1 MVLSNDYQGKITWI
15 GAAITKTRH
24 SKLYYRNTAIAM
36 LAVSILAV
44 AIYAAPFELISLLWL
59 IPLFLLFRL
68 VWTTYLTTHPLRR
81 SNLYRM
87 MTPLDVQ
94 LQFKA
99 VEFPARD
106 GLTIAGWFLP
116 SHKRRAIIMAHGLGG
131 AGVTMMFHAHPL
143 VKAGYNVLMVDL
155 RAHGI
160 SEGDTIDG
168 VQEVN
173 DILGAVDYLKTR
185 LDVDADKIGVLGISL
200 GAHTVLHAAL
210 QTDAI
215 RALILEGVGPTCLE
229 DHGGKP
235 TTLRRKI
242 NYPINW
248 LYYKYADLISGTRP
262 ESNTSA
268 LRRLNRPILVISTG
282 KGMEQYFSRLLFPAA
297 SEPKELWEIPQARHA
312 GGFFHDRQAYSERMV
327 AFFDQWLL

>member
-1 MVLSNDYQGKITWI
+1 MPRSR
-15 GAAITKTRH
+15 KTHH
-24 SKLYYRNTAIAM
+24 SWLYYRNTAIAM
-36 LAVSILAV
+36 LIVIIFGVAVI
-44 AIYAAPFELISLLWL
+44 AAPLKWTSLLWL
-59 IPLFLLFRL
+59 IPLFLVFRL
-68 VWTTYLTTHPLRR
+68 VWVTYLTTHPVRR
-81 SNLYRM
+81 PNLYRT

-116 SHKRRAIIMAHGLGG
+116 GNNRRAIIMAHGLGG

-160 SEGDTIDG
+160 SQGDTIDG
-168 VQEVN
+168 VQEVD

-185 LDVDADKIGVLGISL
+185 LDVDAGKIGALGISL

-210 QTDAI
+210 RTDAI
-215 RALILEGVGPTCLE
+215 RALVLEGIGPTCLE

-248 LYYKYADLISGTRP
+248 LLYKFADFISNTKP
-262 ESNTSA
+262 ESNAQA
-268 LRRLNRPILVISTG
+268 LRRLDRPILVISTG
-282 KGMEQYFSRLLFPAA
+282 RGTEQHFSRLLFAAA
-297 SEPKELWEIPQARHA
+297 SEPKELWEIPAARHA
-312 GGFFHDRQAYSERMV
+312 GGFFQERQAYSERMV
-327 AFFDQWLL
+327 AFFDKWLL

>member
-1 MVLSNDYQGKITWI
+1 M
-15 GAAITKTRH
+15 TKTRKPRH
-24 SKLYYRNTAIAM
+24 SRLYYRNTAIAM
-36 LAVSILAV
+36 LFIIFFGVVLFATPL
-44 AIYAAPFELISLLWL
+44 ELTSLLWL
-59 IPLFLLFRL
+59 IPLFLLFQL

-87 MTPLDVQ
+87 MTPLDAQ

-99 VEFPARD
+99 VEFPACD

-116 SHKRRAIIMAHGLGG
+116 SYKRRAVIMVHGLGG
-131 AGVTMMFHAHPL
+131 AGVTMMFHARPL
-143 VKAGYNVLMVDL
+143 VQAGYNVLMVDL
-155 RAHGI
+155 RGHGA

-168 VQEVN
+168 VHEIN

-185 LDVDADKIGVLGISL
+185 LDVDASKIGVLGISL

-215 RALILEGVGPTCLE
+215 RALILEGIGPTCLD

-235 TTLRRKI
+235 TTLKRKI

-248 LYYKYADLISGTRP
+248 MLYKFANFISGAKP
-262 ESNTSA
+262 ESNIQA
-268 LRRLNRPILVISTG
+268 LKRLKRPILVVSTG
-282 KGMEQYFSRLLFPAA
+282 KGKEQYFTRLLFAAA
-297 SEPKELWEIPQARHA
+297 SEPKELWEIPEARHA
-312 GGFFHDRQAYSERMV
+312 GGFFQERQAYSERMV
-327 AFFDQWLL
+327 AFFDKWLL

>member
-1 MVLSNDYQGKITWI
+1 MLKKHIP
-15 GAAITKTRH
+15 RH
-24 SKLYYRNTAIAM
+24 SGLYYRNTAIAM
-36 LAVSILAV
+36 LAVIILGVAV
-44 AIYAAPFELISLLWL
+44 FVAPLELKSLLWL
-59 IPLFLLFRL
+59 IPLFLVFRL
-68 VWTTYLTTHPLRR
+68 VWMTYLTTHPVRR

-106 GLTIAGWFLP
+106 GLSIAGWFLP
-116 SHKRRAIIMAHGLGG
+116 GRNRQVIIMVHGLGG
-131 AGVTMMFHAHPL
+131 AGVTMMFHARPL
-143 VKAGYNVLMVDL
+143 VQAGYNVLMVDL

-168 VQEVN
+168 VHEAN

-215 RALILEGVGPTCLE
+215 RVLILEGIGPTCLE

-248 LYYKYADLISGTRP
+248 LTYKYADFISGTKP
-262 ESNTSA
+262 ESNASA
-268 LRRLNRPILVISTG
+268 LGRLNRPILVISTG
-282 KGMEQYFSRLLFPAA
+282 KGMEQHFTRLLFAAA
-297 SEPKELWEIPQARHA
+297 SEPKELWEIPAARHA
-312 GGFFHDRQAYSERMV
+312 GGFFQERQVYSERIV
-327 AFFDQWLL
+327 AFFDKWL